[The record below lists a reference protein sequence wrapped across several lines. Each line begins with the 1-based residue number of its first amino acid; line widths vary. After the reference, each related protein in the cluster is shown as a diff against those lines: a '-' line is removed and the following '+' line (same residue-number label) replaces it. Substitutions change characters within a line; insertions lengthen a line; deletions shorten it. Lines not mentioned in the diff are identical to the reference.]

1 MILET
6 ARTIA
11 NRVKEELMPHCERI
25 KIVGSIRREKPIV
38 HDIDMVLIP
47 KPYAAV
53 VMSGLLTTIGE
64 LKANGDK
71 IKRVHIPAKNTA
83 NIDIDIY
90 LATPASW
97 ATLVLI
103 RTGSKENN
111 IRLATLAKR
120 KGWQLKANG
129 NGLFN
134 DRGERI
140 AGDSEQSIYQA
151 LGIPYQE
158 PQER

>member
-1 MILET
+1 MRLET
-6 ARTIA
+6 AKAIA
-11 NRVKEELMPHCERI
+11 RQIRVTLAPHCERI
-25 KIVGSIRREKPIV
+25 ETVGSIRRGKPIV
-38 HDIDMVLIP
+38 HDIDLVLIP

-71 IKRVHIPAKNTA
+71 IKRVHLPTE
-83 NIDIDIY
+83 NIDVDIY
-90 LATPASW
+90 VATPATW

-103 RTGSKENN
+103 RTGSKESN
-111 IRLATLAKR
+111 IRLAMTAKR

-129 NGLFN
+129 DGLFN
-134 DRGERI
+134 EKGERI
-140 AGDSEQSIYQA
+140 AGDTEQSIYQA

-158 PQER
+158 PQAR